1 MLDFRLRKRR
11 TRPVHKPIKTHASVR
26 IDADV
31 MAWLKSQSQSQS
43 QSQSKGYQARMN
55 AILCDAMIR
64 STHHK
69 V

>member
-11 TRPVHKPIKTHASVR
+11 TRPVSQTHQTHASVR

-43 QSQSKGYQARMN
+43 QTKGYQARMN